1 MDTRVRSLER
11 IDWEFA
17 DYVGSQFPMDINAMH
32 WYPGTFVPQIP
43 SILVQALSEE
53 GDLVLDP
60 FSGAGTTLIECARL
74 GRRCIGVD
82 INPFAVAIASA
93 KLDAL
98 RLNDADWFRRHASA
112 ASREASRSNVPDLPV
127 EAPEGMDEA
136 SYAEV
141 RRWFEAET
149 LLELLNLRSYIDAQG
164 VDDGRALLRAV
175 FSSILNRVC
184 SQKDH
189 YTYVTDRCFPA
200 DLVYRPAGKMFGEQL
215 EILGLAVEG
224 FRSQFLMLHGE
235 EWSPT
240 DVSISRG
247 DSRCLDGVGSG
258 TIDLVVT
265 SPPYLGVNDYVR
277 SMRLTHLFYPD
288 PATEAAIGAEI
299 GARRKRA
306 RRAAFDE
313 FVADMEAV
321 LSETARVLRPGAY
334 LCLVFGQGRG
344 KVVREDTVK
353 LLIEYLVDTH
363 GFKLVFERE
372 RRVKFRRIQVP
383 GVQTEKIFV
392 LQSPDQGNV

>member
-17 DYVGSQFPMDINAMH
+17 DYVGTQFPLDINAMH

-43 SILVQALSEE
+43 SILVQALSDR

-93 KLDAL
+93 KLEAL
-98 RLNDADWFRRHASA
+98 RINDADWFRGHALA
-112 ASREASRSNVPDLPV
+112 ASQEASRHPAGLPT
-127 EAPEGMDEA
+127 EAPDGMDEA

-141 RRWFEAET
+141 HRWFDPET
-149 LLELLNLRSYIDAQG
+149 LLELLSLRSYIDAQ
-164 VDDGRALLRAV
+164 DAEAARALLRVV

-215 EILGLAVEG
+215 QILSLAVEG
-224 FRSQFLMLHGE
+224 FHSQFLSLHGE
-235 EWSPT
+235 KWSLSG
-240 DVSISRG
+240 VSITRG
-247 DSRCLDGVGSG
+247 DSRSLDGVGSG
-258 TIDLVVT
+258 TVDLVVT

-277 SMRLTHLFYPD
+277 SMRLAQLFYPD
-288 PATEAAIGAEI
+288 SATAGAIGDEI
-299 GARRKRA
+299 GARRKRH
-306 RRAAFDE
+306 RRTAFDE
-313 FVADMEAV
+313 FIADMEAV
-321 LSETARVLRPGAY
+321 LSETVRALRPGGF

-344 KVVREDTVK
+344 KVVREDTVQ
-353 LLIEYLVDTH
+353 LLIKYLADTH
-363 GFKLVFERE
+363 GCELVFERE
-372 RRVKFRRIQVP
+372 RRVKFRRIQTP

-392 LQSPDQGNV
+392 LQSPDQGIM